1 MHRLRICCRVLL
13 VVCVLAL
20 AISRSSM
27 AAERERFVVVVCID
41 GFASY
46 LLDDSKAPI
55 PTLRKLA
62 REGSY
67 APGGMKVSNPSV
79 TWPNHTSMITGVRP
93 EKHGVLMNGV
103 VVRGPVGLPVKIDP
117 RRDQQDLIRVPTIID
132 AAHAAGLRTAEINWP
147 CTRGSKSLDD
157 SFPDVPDAVLHMTP
171 RLRSELIAMGLLTD
185 ETQESFRAQSYASWD
200 LIWTEAACHL
210 IRERKPHLL
219 VLHLLNVDLNHHN
232 YGPQTQPSYTANGYA
247 DMCLARV
254 VAAIDEAGIGDQTTL
269 FVVADHGHTTT
280 PKAVRA
286 HVLLRQHGL
295 LTVTAN
301 KISEARAHVFSEGGT
316 GLVYCTSP
324 GDVEADRELIKKIFT
339 GQEGIAQV
347 LLPDDYAEHGM
358 PHPRE
363 YPQAPDAIL
372 VTEDGYC
379 ISESLTGDTL
389 ITTNTEGETPLGSHG
404 FLATF
409 DKMNA
414 ICILTGKGVRS
425 GVKLQQPVEN
435 IDVAATIAKLLSLD
449 FATDGKVLTEAL
461 TE

>member
-1 MHRLRICCRVLL
+1 MHRLGIRRCALL
-13 VVCVLAL
+13 IVCEIAL
-20 AISRSSM
+20 IISSSSM
-27 AAERERFVVVVCID
+27 AAERERHVVLVSID
-41 GFASY
+41 GFAAY
-46 LLDDSKAPI
+46 LLDDPKAPI
-55 PTLRKLA
+55 PTVRNLA

-67 APGGMKVSNPSV
+67 AEGGMKVSNPSV

-93 EKHGVLMNGV
+93 EKHGVLANGV
-103 VVRGPVGLPVKIDP
+103 VVRGPIGIPVKIDP

-171 RLRSELIAMGLLTD
+171 RLRSELIAKGLLTD
-185 ETQESFRAQSYASWD
+185 ETQESFRANSYASWD
-200 LIWTEAACHL
+200 LIWTEAACHV

-219 VLHLLNVDLNHHN
+219 LLHLLNVDLTHHTF
-232 YGPQTQPSYTANGYA
+232 GPQTQASYTANGYA
-247 DMCLARV
+247 DMCLSRII
-254 VAAIDEAGIGDQTTL
+254 AAIEEAGIRDQTTL

-295 LTVTAN
+295 LTVAAN

-324 GDVEADRELIKKIFT
+324 GDVEADRELISKLFT

-347 LLPDDYAEHGM
+347 LLPNDYLEHGM

-379 ISESLTGDTL
+379 ISESFTGDTL

-404 FLATF
+404 FLTSF

-414 ICILTGKGVRS
+414 LCVVAGNGVRS
-425 GVKLQQPVEN
+425 GAKLQQVEN
-435 IDVAATIAKLLSLD
+435 IDVAATIAKLLSLND